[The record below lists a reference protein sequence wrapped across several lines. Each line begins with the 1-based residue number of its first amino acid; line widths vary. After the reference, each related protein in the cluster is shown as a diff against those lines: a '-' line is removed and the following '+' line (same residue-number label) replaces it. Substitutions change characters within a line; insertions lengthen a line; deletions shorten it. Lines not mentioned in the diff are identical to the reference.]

1 MNITPIHLGHAEKGK
16 FIPDNFEFY
25 QHDLESLEG
34 LDLAVTLNVV
44 RRTRS
49 LELNKFYFGQIVR
62 PLTEFFNQEKTL
74 NRIVDTDFVHELLKA
89 KFLGLE
95 KIPVA
100 GEIVEKINSSRKLTN
115 KEFVDYCEFAMDWI
129 NELFNLNLDWPEPKE
144 EKQRA

>member
-1 MNITPIHLGHAEKGK
+1 MNLTPVHLGKITAGK
-16 FIPDNFEFY
+16 FVPDNPEFFKV
-25 QHDLESLEG
+25 DLEGLEG
-34 LDLAVTLNVV
+34 LDIAVTVNVV

-115 KEFVDYCEFAMDWI
+115 KEFVDYCDFCMAWI
-129 NELFNLNLDWPEPKE
+129 NELFNMNLDWPEPKE
-144 EKQRA
+144 EKQTA

>member
-1 MNITPIHLGHAEKGK
+1 MSLTPIHLGKILNGK
-16 FIPDNFEFY
+16 FVPDNPEFFKV
-25 QHDLESLEG
+25 DLEGLEG
-34 LDLAVTLNVV
+34 LDIAVTVTVV

-62 PLTEFFNQEKTL
+62 PLTEFFNREKTL

-115 KEFVDYCEFAMDWI
+115 KEFVDYCDFCMAWC

-144 EKQRA
+144 ERKTA

>member
-1 MNITPIHLGHAEKGK
+1 MNMTPVHLGKILKGK
-16 FIPDNFEFY
+16 FVPDNEDFFKE
-25 QHDLESLEG
+25 DLRGLEG
-34 LDLAVTLNVV
+34 LDIAVTVNVV

-62 PLTEFFNQEKTL
+62 PLTEFFNREKTL
-74 NRIVDTDFVHELLKA
+74 NRIVDTDFTHELLKA

-115 KEFVDYCEFAMDWI
+115 KEFVDYCDFCMAWC
-129 NELFNLNLDWPEPKE
+129 NELFNLNLDWPPEKE
-144 EKQRA
+144 EAA

>member
-1 MNITPIHLGHAEKGK
+1 MTPVHLGKILKGK
-16 FIPDNFEFY
+16 FIPDNEDFFKE
-25 QHDLESLEG
+25 DLRGLEG
-34 LDLAVTLNVV
+34 LDIAVTVNVV

-95 KIPVA
+95 KVIVA

-115 KEFVDYCEFAMDWI
+115 KEFVDYCDFCMAWI
-129 NELFNLNLDWPEPKE
+129 NELFNLNINWPPEKE
-144 EKQRA
+144 QAA